1 MAFFLRD
8 KQVLNVEVDEVRL
21 RQFIQLFQGFH
32 ATVTAGMTP
41 EQAAAEWFLS
51 YIIRFDE
58 KGYRVF
64 TQTEVVDLF
73 NQAHTV
79 ERVVVTLDS
88 RESLSSNRQTGTWA
102 ELKVDA
108 FSPGNSWLQVTSDHR
123 GNVDAA
129 FCAVEEALESSK
141 TWFRFVRTGP
151 ARFAIQLVAI
161 IITFAASLWGAS
173 VIASSLTV
181 QNAFPLAFLF
191 VFVLLSNAWTFVHP
205 WALRRLDRL
214 FPNIYFKRANREP
227 WTWLWQA
234 LVASVVFAVLTALA
248 LVMFNYIASSLS
260 PFLLKK

>member
-1 MAFFLRD
+1 VAFFLRD

-21 RQFIQLFQGFH
+21 RQFIQLFEGFR
-32 ATVTAGMTP
+32 ATMTAGMTP

-58 KGYRVF
+58 KGYRLF
-64 TQTEVVDLF
+64 TANEVVDLF

-79 ERVVVTLDS
+79 ERIIIALDS
-88 RESLSSNRQTGTWA
+88 KASLSSNRQTGTWA
-102 ELKVDA
+102 ELKLDA
-108 FSPGNSWLQVTSDHR
+108 FAPGNSWLNVTSDHR
-123 GNVDAA
+123 GNVDAG

-141 TWFRFVRTGP
+141 TWFRFARTGP
-151 ARFAIQLVAI
+151 TRFGIQLVAVI
-161 IITFAASLWGAS
+161 MMFTASLWGAS
-173 VIASSLTV
+173 IIASRLAV
-181 QNAFPLAFLF
+181 QNAFFLAFLF

-214 FPNIYFKRANREP
+214 FPNIYFKRANRER

-260 PFLLKK
+260 PFILKR